1 MWIRSRSVSPGGS
14 SEASDMKVR
23 AYWIGTST
31 MDTFLVVAAAAAE
44 LKEVT
49 ERMRLDD
56 RTPEPLQ
63 SSFNSYIISQP
74 DRFSIIISQC
84 SRKYNWNIFTFRH
97 HIGTLIDS
105 TRNLHEGRST
115 QLLRNR
121 RALDINA
128 AEIPVL
134 LTSPSSRQ
142 FESTK
147 MEVSS
152 ILMRLVSW
160 ISLSQ
165 STSNLQMKSKPW

>member
-1 MWIRSRSVSPGGS
+1 
-14 SEASDMKVR
+14 
-23 AYWIGTST
+23 

-56 RTPEPLQ
+56 RTPELLQ

-84 SRKYNWNIFTFRH
+84 SRKYNRNIFTFRH

-142 FESTK
+142 LQPTKVKISSVLSTTI
-147 MEVSS
+147 SCNS
-152 ILMRLVSW
+152 LRQRILY
-160 ISLSQ
+160 SQ
-165 STSNLQMKSKPW
+165 TTSKP